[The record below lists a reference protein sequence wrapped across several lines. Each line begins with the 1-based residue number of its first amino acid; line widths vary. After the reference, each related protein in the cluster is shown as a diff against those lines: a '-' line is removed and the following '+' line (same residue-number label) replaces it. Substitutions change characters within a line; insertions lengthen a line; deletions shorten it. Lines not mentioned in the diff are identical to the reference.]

1 MTKRKRE
8 LEKLLS
14 LDVAAKRFGIDE
26 NVLTSLID
34 RGIIKANE
42 INGDILVPESE
53 TKCVVTREQFRKLR
67 DKPITVSQSIE
78 KYGLNS
84 ATWSRYIKAGLVKV
98 LTPGYRMT
106 LNEQDVAYCAE
117 VYKVRGKS
125 SRIFDAAGRPYQL
138 KRPELKE
145 YRERKAS
152 HAQCISA

>member
-1 MTKRKRE
+1 M
-8 LEKLLS
+8 L
-14 LDVAAKRFGIDE
+14 IE
-26 NVLTSLID
+26 NGT
-34 RGIIKANE
+34 IKANVLE
-42 INGDILVPESE
+42 GEILVPESE
-53 TKCVVTREQFRKLR
+53 VRIVTREQFRKLR
-67 DKPITVSQSIE
+67 DKPITVAQAIE

-84 ATWSRYIKAGLVKV
+84 ATWSRYIKAGLVRV

-117 VYKVRGKS
+117 VYKMRGKS

-152 HAQCISA
+152 HAQCVSV